1 MLNFLHVNDLVLLYE
16 LHLWHSPDLLNE
28 PLRKAARVTND
39 MAIID
44 VLDSRQ
50 LIANERIIGKS

>member
-1 MLNFLHVNDLVLLYE
+1 MNDLVLLYE
-16 LHLWHSPDLLNE
+16 LHLWHSPDLLND
-28 PLRKAARVTND
+28 PLRKAARVTSD

-50 LIANERIIGKS
+50 VIANERVIGNS